1 MIWNHYLLSLGH
13 RKLCHFQWRI
23 ENWFW
28 YRRTWTSLIFL
39 ISKQYFPFSGHS
51 FIGLLTPED
60 VVNRFD
66 IKISFRSFTENGII
80 FYAQGSKDNDF
91 ISLTILN
98 GFVEFRY
105 DLGSGT
111 LLIRSNS
118 KISMGQWHHLVA
130 RRYNQDGFLSLD
142 ASDKVTGKAVGSI
155 KTLNVDQ
162 LAWIGG
168 LDDGKLV

>member
-1 MIWNHYLLSLGH
+1 MILEVRNHYLLSLEH

-28 YRRTWTSLIFL
+28 YRRIWTSLILL
-39 ISKQYFPFSGHS
+39 ILKQYFPFSGHS

-80 FYAQGSKDNDF
+80 FYAQGWKDNDF

-105 DLGSGT
+105 DLGS
-111 LLIRSNS
+111 S
-118 KISMGQWHHLVA
+118 KLSMIWNHYL
-130 RRYNQDGFLSLD
+130 LSLEHRKLCHFQWRIENWFWYR
-142 ASDKVTGKAVGSI
+142 SD
-155 KTLNVDQ
+155 
-162 LAWIGG
+162 
-168 LDDGKLV
+168 